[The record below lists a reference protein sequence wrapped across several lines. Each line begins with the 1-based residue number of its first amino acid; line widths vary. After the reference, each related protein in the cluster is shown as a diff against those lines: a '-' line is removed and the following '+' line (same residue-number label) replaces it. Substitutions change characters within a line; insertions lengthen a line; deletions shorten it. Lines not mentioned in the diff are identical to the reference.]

1 MVQIMGYQRE
11 GARRQEMETERED
24 MGRNRT
30 DVKKFGSFV
39 TELRRERGL
48 TQKQLAEKLYVSN
61 KAVSKWETGLGMPDI
76 SMLEP
81 LAESLGVSVSE
92 LLRGER
98 ETPDWSNVEKL
109 TDAELCRLLKRTPE
123 LTEQEKEE
131 LKQVKKK
138 RAKWYFLGLGLSAAE
153 MALLFAFG
161 EKLGISLFD
170 RLLDMLT
177 TIPMVLF
184 LGIWPFFFMQE
195 RLPLLYDKIRISTY
209 SDGCFRF
216 EMAGMAFNNR
226 NWPHIT
232 KALRTFCFL
241 MPVCWPAAYV
251 LLRLLMPDFLW
262 LFGRIPVLLVL
273 TLGGLFIPV
282 AVVGKKYE

>member
-1 MVQIMGYQRE
+1 
-11 GARRQEMETERED
+11 METERED
-24 MGRNRT
+24 TGRNRT

-39 TELRRERGL
+39 TALRRERGL

-98 ETPDWSNVEKL
+98 ETSDWSYVDKL
-109 TDAELCRLLKRTPE
+109 REAELFRLLKSPPE
-123 LTEQEKEE
+123 LSEEEKEE
-131 LKQVKKK
+131 QKQVKRR

-161 EKLGISLFD
+161 GKLGISMFD
-170 RLLDMLT
+170 RLIDMLT
-177 TIPMVLF
+177 TVPLILL
-184 LGIWPFFFMQE
+184 LGIWPFFFMQD
-195 RLPLLYDKIRISTY
+195 RLPQLYDKIRISSY
-209 SDGCFRF
+209 RDGFF
-216 EMAGMAFNNR
+216 QLDMGGMAFNNR

-241 MPVCWPAAYV
+241 MPVGWPAAYV
-251 LLRLLMPDFLW
+251 PLRLLMPDFLW
-262 LFGRIPVLLVL
+262 MFGRLVVLLGLV
-273 TLGGLFIPV
+273 LGGLFIPV